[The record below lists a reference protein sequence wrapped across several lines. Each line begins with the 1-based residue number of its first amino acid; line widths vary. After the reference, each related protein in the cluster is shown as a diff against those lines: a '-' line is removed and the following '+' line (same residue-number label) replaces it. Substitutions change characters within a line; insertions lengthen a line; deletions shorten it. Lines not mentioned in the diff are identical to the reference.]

1 MFLSFPLVCASVQ
14 DARHTEFSL
23 LVCSP
28 CVGRK
33 HTHVFAIGWTLR
45 QAKMRNFPSTGC
57 RCFRRPFP
65 LTSMLRN
72 EREAN
77 VDFAYTFD
85 RGLYAAVPR
94 AFHPPPS
101 PPRLHGFLS
110 PISFHVSAES
120 SATATKYPDSM
131 GGFLELLLRA
141 EGPQLRNLPVESKR
155 QRHFPHFIH
164 LCLLIWILNWKQQ
177 MYIYLFIHLPHHW
190 FRKNACL
197 FWLCWQYVFFTK
209 GGTGKTKE
217 W

>member
-94 AFHPPPS
+94 AFHPPPITAPS
-101 PPRLHGFLS
+101 SRILKPHQLSRLSRVISHRHQVSGLHGG
-110 PISFHVSAES
+110 I
-120 SATATKYPDSM
+120 
-131 GGFLELLLRA
+131 LRA
-141 EGPQLRNLPVESKR
+141 AAKGRRTS
-155 QRHFPHFIH
+155 I
-164 LCLLIWILNWKQQ
+164 
-177 MYIYLFIHLPHHW
+177 
-190 FRKNACL
+190 
-197 FWLCWQYVFFTK
+197 TK
-209 GGTGKTKE
+209 SPCRV
-217 W
+217 